1 MISKDIDLN
10 FLLNPLTKDLNKKIG
25 TDAVKQSLKTLMLLG
40 LYEKPFNS
48 DLNVNI
54 RGFMFE
60 NYLID
65 ADKELKDKII
75 RIINK
80 YEPRIKIKLVDVVA
94 KPDSNKSDIS
104 IEYYYTENKQETLK
118 FSLEE
123 TRIRCSS
130 FPLLPECCQE
140 KI

>member
-94 KPDSNKSDIS
+94 KPDSNKIDIS

-118 FSLEE
+118 FSLER
-123 TRIRCSS
+123 TR
-130 FPLLPECCQE
+130 
-140 KI
+140 